1 MADWVVY
8 GAGAAAETLPPSLA
22 AAYAVWLSEE
32 VRAERLGLIVSGVVA
47 DFRRAVAADADATG
61 KLDPDSVPVAC
72 LRHAAAVVWYTLAQ
86 EMGADPE
93 PYRPA
98 WQDSE
103 IYLRR
108 LYQDLEAGGG
118 ASGATGTPLYA
129 PGPAVG
135 RGSVSGVAGHLLYVP
150 EYDGSGGI
158 NYAPPPGG

>member
-8 GAGAAAETLPPSLA
+8 DAGAAAETLPPPLA
-22 AAYAVWLSEE
+22 AAYAAWLDAE
-32 VRAERLGLIVSGVVA
+32 VRAERLGLVAAGVVA

-61 KLDPDSVPVAC
+61 KLDEDSVPVSC
-72 LRHAAAVVWYTLAQ
+72 LRHVAAVVWYALAQ

-108 LYQDLEAGGG
+108 LYQDLKAGGG
-118 ASGATGTPLYA
+118 ASGATGTPRYG
-129 PGPAVG
+129 PG
-135 RGSVSGVAGHLLYVP
+135 RVSYGGGGAADAFLRVP
-150 EYDGSGGI
+150 VYSPIG
-158 NYAPPPGG
+158 YMPPPIA